1 MAKKITISE
10 LLIKIEAD
18 TKNAVRDIKNLDKLS
33 QQVGKKQT
41 KQKQKEER
49 IEKENAK
56 EAATRLRH
64 QERMQ
69 LASHRA
75 KLKQED
81 ILLREKLRN
90 GERIRR
96 QELANHRKTAREQ
109 QQREKAARNQNKP
122 QRRGNGG
129 GVGAGGVAVGV
140 AAGTAFNAS
149 ISGAINN
156 LINTMTDLFHMAKER
171 AISKEQIGFS
181 IYSAYK
187 DKGATDTEAGMKAK
201 DAVAS
206 IQKISNEQGASFAS
220 VGKTYQAILSAGATS
235 EEANAIST
243 DLFKEIR
250 AMGLGEE
257 ATKAIARELNPLF
270 MGSGISAE
278 SVNTLEEW
286 NALPLV
292 ANLLGLS
299 VKELSKISK
308 DGELNA
314 KTQGYTLKQ
323 LQHNL
328 NEYGNAK
335 YAPEYFKED
344 SVTKASQ
351 ELDAAINRLKDVFS
365 IHASSGI
372 ADALN
377 SLADV
382 LAKKETQQAIINAGE
397 SFGAIIGV
405 LSGLLT
411 EFINTGGLQTLTEV
425 FSKENIKA
433 VATGFGRFIDILG
446 RLIDWL
452 EWILPDSKPEQKP
465 VKPDMSTTPTN
476 SFSNPE
482 TSYGYRPEQS
492 KPEQSKPVE
501 INKVSANSSS
511 NAGENPYAPKFGV
524 QVEGKGNI
532 DFGDLLDNI
541 HHRTKVE
548 VLQNNIQESLAVS
561 KVALPML
568 APSTTTNSSSVTNS
582 NNVVNNVTH
591 VHGDVTKEFAE
602 KHMGKTEQ
610 LAPMSF
616 YTN

>member
-1 MAKKITISE
+1 MSKRITISE
-10 LLIKIEAD
+10 LVIKVGADVKEA
-18 TKNAVRDIKNLDKLS
+18 TKALKQIDRLS
-33 QQVGKKQT
+33 QQVGKKQGKLKE
-41 KQKQKEER
+41 KQERQEKQ
-49 IEKENAK
+49 NDK

-96 QELANHRKTAREQ
+96 QELANHRKAVREQ
-109 QQREKAARNQNKP
+109 QEREKAARTKNKP
-122 QRRGNGG
+122 QRRGKGG

-149 ISGAINN
+149 ISGAING
-156 LINTMTDLFHMAKER
+156 LINTMTDLFNMAKER

-187 DKGATDTEAGMKAK
+187 DKGATDTEAGAKAK
-201 DAVAS
+201 SAVDS
-206 IQKISNEQGASFAS
+206 IQKISNEQGASFS
-220 VGKTYQAILSAGATS
+220 NVGKTYQAMLSTGATS

-257 ATKAIARELNPLF
+257 ATKAIVRELNPLF

-323 LQHNL
+323 LQQNL

-365 IHASSGI
+365 THASSGI

-425 FSKENIKA
+425 FSKENIEA
-433 VATGFGRFIDILG
+433 VAEGFGRFVDILG

-452 EWILPDSKPEQKP
+452 DWILPDSKPEPKP

-492 KPEQSKPVE
+492 KPVE
-501 INKVSANSSS
+501 VSKVSANSSS

-524 QVEGKGNI
+524 QVEGKGNV
-532 DFGDLLDNI
+532 DFGDLLENI
-541 HHRTKVE
+541 HHRTKAE
-548 VLQNNIQESLAVS
+548 VLQSNIQESLAVS

-568 APSTTTNSSSVTNS
+568 APSTTTNSSSVINN
-582 NNVVNNVTH
+582 NNVSVNTTVN
-591 VHGDVTKEFAE
+591 GDVTQDFAE
-602 KHMGKTEQ
+602 KHMKASTE
-610 LAPMSF
+610 APPMVFSV
-616 YTN
+616 N